1 MCGIAGVLAKGIT
14 REELA
19 HIARRMCDTIQHRG
33 PDSSGVWTDPDV
45 GLALG
50 HRRLAILDLSPE
62 GHQPM
67 VSHSGRFVVV
77 FNGEIYN
84 FEQLRGEL
92 AQFGHMF
99 RGRSDTE
106 VMLAAFE
113 QWGVKESVRRFQG
126 MFAFA
131 LFDTPERKLWLVRDR
146 LGKKPLYYGS
156 VGTVF
161 AFGSELKAIRC
172 LPSSTFSVD
181 RDALSLLMRYG
192 YIPAPYSIY
201 QNIFKLPPGSLL
213 ELSLDKSIE
222 ELSHFLDPFP
232 DSSKA
237 PVSPTLYWSVRQ
249 LASQQ
254 GQFKGSLEQAETHL
268 EELLLDAV
276 KVRMIADVPL
286 GAFLSGGIDSSLI
299 VALMQKQSTSA
310 SRTFSI
316 GFREPEFD
324 EAPYARKIAAH
335 LGTEHAEFYISGED
349 ALQIVPQMSTLFDEP
364 LADSSLLPSYLIAQL
379 AKSQVT
385 VCLTGDGGD
394 EIFCGYN
401 RYTWPESVCRST
413 RFLRPSLRGSLGKA
427 FISFATS
434 PFSGLLNWLL
444 EAAPSSMQINRA
456 SEKLEKLGAALSLGS
471 PQDIYEHLI
480 TYWSNATELVLGAR
494 EHPRAL
500 YKFEDF
506 AGIKDF
512 ISQAI
517 LYDLGV
523 YLTDDNL
530 FRVDRATM
538 AVALEARSPLLDYR
552 VIEFASSLPLSFKI
566 GLHRERKWL
575 LRRILAHYVP
585 TALTERPKMGFSVP
599 IGNWL
604 RGPLRTWAGDLMAEE
619 TLKRHGYFEPK
630 VLLPKWNEHLQ
641 GKRNWHNALWSVL
654 VFQLWLLGTR
664 SIPQTS

>member
-14 REELA
+14 QEELA
-19 HIARRMCDTIQHRG
+19 RIARRMCDTIQHRG
-33 PDSSGVWTDPDV
+33 PNSSGVWTDPDI
-45 GLALG
+45 GLVLG

-67 VSHSGRFVVV
+67 VSRSGRFVIV

-84 FEQLRGEL
+84 FEQIRGEL

-99 RGRSDTE
+99 RSRSDTE

-126 MFAFA
+126 MFAYA
-131 LFDTPERKLWLVRDR
+131 LFDATERKLWLVRDR
-146 LGKKPLYYGS
+146 LGKKPLYYGL
-156 VGTVF
+156 VGSMF
-161 AFGSELKAIRC
+161 AFSSELKAIRC
-172 LPSSTFSVD
+172 LPHSMLSVD
-181 RDALSLLMRYG
+181 RDALSLLIRYG
-192 YIPAPYSIY
+192 YVPAPYSIY
-201 QNIFKLPPGSLL
+201 QNIFKLPPGSFL
-213 ELSLDKSIE
+213 ELPLDKSIE
-222 ELSHFLDPFP
+222 ELSHSLNPFP
-232 DSSKA
+232 DPSKTS
-237 PVSPTLYWSVRQ
+237 VSPTLYWSVRQ

-254 GQFKGSLEQAETHL
+254 GQFKGSFEQAETQL

-286 GAFLSGGIDSSLI
+286 GAFLSGGIDSSLV
-299 VALMQKQSTSA
+299 VALMQKQGASA

-324 EAPYARKIAAH
+324 EAPYARRIASH
-335 LGTEHAEFYISGED
+335 LGTEHTEFYISGND

-364 LADSSLLPSYLIAQL
+364 LADSSLLPSYLVAQL

-401 RYTWPESVCRST
+401 RYTWPESVCRLT
-413 RFLRPSLRGSLGKA
+413 HFLRPSLRGALGKA

-434 PFSGLLNWLL
+434 PFSSLFNRLF
-444 EAAPSSMQINRA
+444 EAAPSSIQVNRA
-456 SEKLEKLGAALSLGS
+456 SEKLEKLGAALFLRS

-500 YKFEDF
+500 YKFGDF
-506 AGIKDF
+506 VGVEDF
-512 ISQAI
+512 ISQAM
-517 LYDLGV
+517 LYDLAV
-523 YLTDDNL
+523 YLPDDNL
-530 FRVDRATM
+530 FKVDRATM

-552 VIEFASSLPLSFKI
+552 VVEFVFSLPLSFKI
-566 GLHRERKWL
+566 GLQRKRKWL
-575 LRRILAHYVP
+575 LRGILARYVP

-604 RGPLRTWAGDLMAEE
+604 RGPLRSWAGDLMSEE
-619 TLKRHGYFEPK
+619 NLKRHGYFEPK

-641 GKRNWHNALWSVL
+641 GKRNWQNALWSTL
-654 VFQLWLLGTR
+654 IFQSWLSETHLTQQP
-664 SIPQTS
+664 S